1 MSDELRELAV
11 RLATKAAESAYRRRL
26 EGVEV
31 ADLKSSPTD
40 VVTAA
45 DRATEA
51 YLREELARLRPADA
65 FFGEEEGRAASPT
78 GQGSGLTWVVDP
90 IDGTVNYLYQLP
102 AWAVSVAVVEGPVG
116 DGGRTLAGCV
126 AAPAS
131 DEVYAAAAGLGSTRN
146 NRQLRLAPKHD
157 LSTALVGT
165 GFSYRAERRT
175 EQAQVLA
182 RLIGQVRD
190 VRRIGA
196 ASLDLCAVAAGRL
209 DGYYES
215 GLHPWDH
222 AAGSLVV
229 REAGGTVG
237 GGPHGEHE
245 DATFLLAA
253 NAGLYPPLS
262 AAVGAAGA

>member
-1 MSDELRELAV
+1 MSDELRDLAV
-11 RLATKAAESAYRRRL
+11 RLATTAAESAYRSRL

-51 YLREELARLRPADA
+51 YLRAELARLRPADG
-65 FFGEEEGRAASPT
+65 FFGEEEGRSDS
-78 GQGSGLTWVVDP
+78 GDRGSGLTWVVDP

-116 DGGRTLAGCV
+116 AGGHTLAGCV
-126 AAPAS
+126 AAPAAH
-131 DEVYAAAAGLGSTRN
+131 EVYAAAADQGATRN
-146 NRQLRLAPKHD
+146 GQRLHLEPKHD
-157 LSTALVGT
+157 LATALIGT
-165 GFSYRAERRT
+165 GFSYSAERRT
-175 EQAQVLA
+175 EQAELVA

-190 VRRIGA
+190 IRRIGA